1 MTMLLLTVAGLVIAG
16 LLTGALPALGDAMHR
31 RQRGL
36 SMLERRSAPWHS
48 APPARGRRQRH

>member
-16 LLTGALPALGDAMHR
+16 LLSGAFPALGDAMHR

-36 SMLERRSAPWHS
+36 SMLERRSGPWHP
-48 APPARGRRQRH
+48 APPSRSRRQRH